1 MRRILFFGIIIGL
14 IVSCVETKS
23 TEDEFVRVN
32 CLVKDNVPF
41 LVKDS
46 LEIFD
51 TVKIKL
57 ETGFRIIDS
66 YKDSLSFIA
75 ISSYGDAIFNYVGLF
90 DRFGKPIINIV
101 DTTHDWNTQIMPNPE
116 YFAHSNDNEYYL
128 LEGGTSASVRTI
140 QIFNKQGNEVDKIMV
155 VASLSRNGYSWNENN
170 ELIFFVTESY
180 KGGMTLAEEVIW
192 KDGKLTKTGE
202 KQEVYME

>member
-1 MRRILFFGIIIGL
+1 MRKILIVSFIIGL

-23 TEDEFVRVN
+23 PEHDIVKVN
-32 CLVKDNVPF
+32 CIVKDNTPF

-51 TVKIKL
+51 TVDIKL
-57 ETGFRIIDS
+57 ETGFRIIDN

-90 DRFGKPIINIV
+90 DQYGKPIINIV
-101 DTTHDWNTQIMPNPE
+101 DTTHDWNTEIMPNPE
-116 YFAHSNDNEYYL
+116 YYAHSNDNEYYL
-128 LEGGTSASVRTI
+128 LEGGTAASVRAI
-140 QIFNKQGNEVDKIMV
+140 RIFNKHGKLVDKITV

-170 ELIFFVTESY
+170 ELIFFIAENH
-180 KGGMTLAEEVIW
+180 KGGMTVA
-192 KDGKLTKTGE
+192 
-202 KQEVYME
+202 